1 MTDLSCEQNNILWYV
16 DVAKCP
22 PAHCGEPNCMF
33 SIAVIINI
41 FAIFANDLLCHTV
54 LLSWFAKKSSQI
66 HKKGPS
72 PTAGRFI
79 TETSDHKDDDDFF
92 NGGRLLEDAFGH
104 PFFSICSNC
113 FVCTKVLLNFASLF
127 VLELCISFPLQKLS
141 HVGFFQELVAMTT
154 KTSSRTLSEC
164 RALLAWCEETTA
176 KTSKW
181 EKTLS
186 TKSIKYILDKSSW
199 TKCTHFSEYD

>member
-1 MTDLSCEQNNILWYV
+1 MTDLSFGRNKVLWYV

-22 PAHCGEPNCMF
+22 PARCGEPNCMF

-54 LLSWFAKKSSQI
+54 PLLWFAKKVAKYIKRVPLLLLFDLSQKLLTTKKTMTTSSTVADSWKTPLAI
-66 HKKGPS
+66 HFS
-72 PTAGRFI
+72 QFVPTVLCAQRF
-79 TETSDHKDDDDFF
+79 
-92 NGGRLLEDAFGH
+92 
-104 PFFSICSNC
+104 
-113 FVCTKVLLNFASLF
+113 LLNFASLF

-176 KTSKW
+176 KTSK
-181 EKTLS
+181 
-186 TKSIKYILDKSSW
+186 
-199 TKCTHFSEYD
+199 